1 MRPGASW
8 TARDLF
14 THFASPPRRTHL
26 PPTGSI
32 RCLWVRKSTS
42 LKKSVHLGRNRLP
55 TSETP
60 ATGSTADASLLR
72 KRSSDVLDRNSLLL
86 SKCVHSDQRT
96 RRCDRMACYSVQLLL
111 RVMMVC
117 SWYQKK
123 CEESSHGPAGGRAW
137 LRSSVRVRATGTR
150 WRRGR
155 LSLLVPTF
163 RRTRSLLCSKCV
175 LSSARAVVFKISVCY
190 NLLVFHIFAP
200 TTETCIRCLT
210 WEGGTQHCCCHR
222 ERSTNPALQEVG
234 FSRGRASA

>member
-60 ATGSTADASLLR
+60 ATGSTADAYLLR

-96 RRCDRMACYSVQLLL
+96 RRCDRMSCYSVQLLL
-111 RVMMVC
+111 GVMIVC
-117 SWYQKK
+117 SWYQKNVR
-123 CEESSHGPAGGRAW
+123 SHHRPRR
-137 LRSSVRVRATGTR
+137 RSGLAQVERPREGYGYSVASGTAIATRCYCPVHPFIVVIEVST
-150 WRRGR
+150 
-155 LSLLVPTF
+155 LQH
-163 RRTRSLLCSKCV
+163 TRSCV
-175 LSSARAVVFKISVCY
+175 RNNQGCVRI
-190 NLLVFHIFAP
+190 
-200 TTETCIRCLT
+200 
-210 WEGGTQHCCCHR
+210 GT
-222 ERSTNPALQEVG
+222 
-234 FSRGRASA
+234 